1 MPKETTSR
9 RAVMTAIEKIG
20 AIADLTGKHEGHYDH
35 ELDLEVSV
43 YGRNYNGKRVG
54 PYIRLFS
61 YDANEE
67 IIHEGDWGGNSF
79 YFLVEGLADVYIRTP
94 TGEHKV
100 SSITPGRQFGEMS
113 VLAGVPRAATVRS
126 SPEQPAQILEVQRP
140 ALRLLRKLS
149 KFGDLLDTNYRQY
162 GRSATL
168 QDLGEATN
176 VPSDMEKYLES
187 IADFRV
193 FSKNHVLFRAG
204 EPIRRVYV
212 LRYGWARLASG
223 ELIDGNS
230 SNERFIGQMT
240 VLGLEAITRDSNWTE
255 TCTMMG
261 RAEVLEISIPKLR
274 QNPEAREF
282 LRREWEKVS
291 VAKTTTDSSRSLPI
305 VQTQRQLIETGLVD
319 ATNLLLMDMEL
330 CVRCG
335 NCSLACHKMHGT
347 SRLRRSGIHV
357 ARYNG
362 KTVNDGFQSLL
373 SPSVCLHCQD
383 PECLTGCPTG
393 AIGRQPGGQVDIDP
407 KTCIGCG
414 DCATQ
419 CPYNAIS
426 MIPRR
431 KKEVPVVVAGWKRF
445 FSLKGDTL
453 PAPVEETSDLL
464 ASKCNLCNG
473 TTLNPKGVA
482 KQAYSCE
489 ENCPTGA
496 LLRVDPHRYFSEVK
510 NIKSIIARDRTHAI
524 ARHTSHKD
532 SGKRISH
539 AIWLV
544 LTIVLT
550 GLTVLGLMR
559 YGLEGPVIS
568 TWFNIRWITGIIG
581 LIGIAGVMAYPFRR
595 KIYRKRAGPL
605 RYWMLAHAYLGVI
618 AGILLVLHG
627 GTSSGGALTT
637 ALMISFDLVIATGLF
652 GIACYYIVPRLLTRI
667 EEHPLLVD
675 DLLARRDELK
685 EEIADK
691 LSQAGQAVRTLV
703 VSKIAPRFL
712 SNGYLIGQYTKR
724 AALADAVAA
733 GQAAFDGDVA
743 GLSRGDRETVRAIT
757 EDLVTQRRIDALIY
771 LHRLLKVWL
780 VPHVI
785 TTSFM
790 IALMIVHIIQVTY
803 FLAR

>member
-9 RAVMTAIEKIG
+9 RAVLSAIEQIS
-20 AIADLTGKHEGHYDH
+20 AIADLTGKHEGHFDH

-54 PYIRLFS
+54 PYIRLYE
-61 YDANEE
+61 YDPGEE
-67 IIHEGDWGGNSF
+67 IIHEGDWGGNTF
-79 YFLVEGLADVYIRTP
+79 YVVVDGAADVFIRTP
-94 TGEHKV
+94 NGEQRV
-100 SSITPGRQFGEMS
+100 SSLTTGRQFGEMS

-126 SPEQPAQILEVQRP
+126 STDNPVKILEIQRP
-140 ALRLLRKLS
+140 ALRLLRKLP
-149 KFGDLLDTNYRQY
+149 KFGQLIDSNYRMH

-168 QDLGEATN
+168 QDLGESTN
-176 VPSDMEKYLES
+176 LTPEMEKFLES
-187 IADFRV
+187 ISEFRV
-193 FSKNHVLFRAG
+193 FSKNHVLFHAG

-212 LRYGWARLASG
+212 IRYGWARLATG
-223 ELIDGNS
+223 EGANV
-230 SNERFIGQMT
+230 NERFVGQMN
-240 VLGLEAITRDSNWTE
+240 VLGLEAITRDQAWSE

-261 RAEVLEISIPKLR
+261 RAEVLEISISKLR
-274 QNPEAREF
+274 QNAEAREV

-291 VAKTTTDSSRSLPI
+291 VAKIQTDTARALPV
-305 VQTQRQLIETGLVD
+305 VQTQRQLIETGIVD
-319 ATNLLLMDMEL
+319 ATNLLIMDMEL

-335 NCSLACHKMHGT
+335 NCSLACHTMHGT
-347 SRLRRSGIHV
+347 SRLLRRGIHV

-362 KTVNDGFQSLL
+362 KTVESGFQSLL

-431 KKEVPVVVAGWKRF
+431 KKEAEAKAGGWKSW
-445 FSLKGDTL
+445 FSLKSEPL
-453 PAPVEETSDLL
+453 PPAVEQTEDLL

-473 TTLNPKGVA
+473 TTLNPKGA
-482 KQAYSCE
+482 KRPAYSCE

-510 NIKSIIARDRTHAI
+510 NLKSVVARNRTHAI
-524 ARHTSHKD
+524 ARHTSHTDK
-532 SGKRISH
+532 GKRLTH
-539 AIWLV
+539 ALGIATTIG
-544 LTIVLT
+544 LTV
-550 GLTVLGLMR
+550 LTVLGLLR
-559 YGLEGPVIS
+559 YGLETPMIS
-568 TWFNIRWITGIIG
+568 TWFNIRWMTGIVG
-581 LIGIAGVMAYPFRR
+581 LLAIIGVMAYPGRRQIFRR
-595 KIYRKRAGPL
+595 RAGPL

-618 AGILLVLHG
+618 GGILLVLHG
-627 GTSSGGALTT
+627 GSDSGGLLTT

-667 EEHPLLVD
+667 EEHPLLLD
-675 DLLARRDELK
+675 DLLGRREELK
-685 EEIADK
+685 AEIADK
-691 LSQAGQAVRTLV
+691 LSAAGASVRKLV
-703 VSKIAPRFL
+703 AEKVAPHFL
-712 SNGYLIGQYTKR
+712 SNGYLIRQYTR
-724 AALADAVAA
+724 RRPLADDVAA
-733 GQAAFDGDVA
+733 AQQSFAGDTEAF
-743 GLSRGDRETVRAIT
+743 SRGDRETVQLIIA
-757 EDLVTQRRIDALIY
+757 DLATQRRAEALIY
-771 LHRLLKVWL
+771 LHRLLKSWL
-780 VPHVI
+780 APHVI

-790 IALMIVHIIQVTY
+790 LALMIVHIIQVTY